1 MTQLPSRSN
10 LDFIE
15 ELYLQYLGDPN
26 SVDASW
32 RAYFGGLYAEE
43 PPPAGLRLGPRL
55 TAASLFHSPA
65 HVLPAGAGEGRTDSQ
80 RDGASAGG
88 GASDQA
94 LNGHRAA
101 AQAGLPSRD
110 VAEKQD
116 RVDQLIRA
124 YRVRGHLLAQLDPLG
139 LPRPPQP
146 ELETSYYG
154 LGEADLDRRFSS
166 RTIFGTESQTLRQML
181 ERLRAT
187 YCRTIGV
194 QFMHI
199 DELHTKNWLMERMEG
214 TENRIKLTKAEQLR
228 ILTCLTDAVIFEDY
242 LQKKFL
248 GAKRFSLEGGESL
261 IPLLDM
267 AIEESA
273 RHGVREIVFGMAHR
287 GRINVLA
294 NILGKPPAEIFSE
307 FEDLHPEE
315 NFGRGDVKYHLGYSS
330 DRQTTAGHAVHLTL
344 CFNPSHLEFVNPVA
358 LGRLRAKQDRYGDH
372 QRTDGMA
379 ILIHGDAAF
388 IGQGVVAE
396 TLNLSELEAYATGGT
411 LHVVVNNQVGF
422 TTSPSDARS
431 STYATDIA
439 RLLQVPIFHVNGE
452 DPEAVMQVVRLALQF
467 RAAFKKDVVIDLY
480 CYRRYGHNEGDE
492 PEFTQPLMY
501 RAIKAKQSVREVYL
515 QRLTSLGEIT
525 VAEAERI
532 AAERRAVL
540 DQNMAEA
547 RRNNFKKSKN
557 TLGGVWLD
565 YRGGRDTEV
574 PRIQA
579 KTEAKELE
587 QLLTRLCQLPQG
599 FSAHPKIERLLAQR
613 LEMARG
619 ERPLDWAAAEA
630 LAFATLAV
638 EGKPIRMTGQ
648 DVERGTFSHRHA
660 VLHDYKTGAEYCPL
674 MHLSAEQG
682 RVEIKN
688 SPLSEVAV
696 MGFEYGYSMDRPAG
710 LTCWEAQ
717 FGDFVNV
724 AQVIIDQFIV
734 SAEAKWNRLSGLTLL
749 LPHGFE
755 GQGPEHSS
763 ARLERFLALAAED
776 NIQIVVP
783 TTPAQY
789 FQVLR
794 RQVLRPWRKPLI
806 IMTPKSLL
814 RHPRAVSSLAD
825 LTPGHYLRVYP
836 DTGRIRT
843 SDGGE
848 KRVDPQQVERLLLC
862 AGKLYYELEERR
874 DQEGRS
880 DVAILRLEQLY
891 PLAEDDLR
899 HALGPYRPDVPLIWV
914 QEEPRNMGAWP
925 YLQTQGQ
932 LHARVLGQHRFLG
945 ISRRSAAVPATG
957 SGAAHKLEQKQLID
971 QAFGPLS

>member
-10 LDFIE
+10 LDFVE
-15 ELYLQYLGDPN
+15 ELYARFLEDPEA
-26 SVDASW
+26 VEPSW
-32 RAYFGGLYAEE
+32 REYFRNLGQEE
-43 PPPAGLRLGPRL
+43 PVAGRLRLGPSR
-55 TAASLFHSPA
+55 APVSLFHTAAAEAAPA
-65 HVLPAGAGEGRTDSQ
+65 TDGHAS
-80 RDGASAGG
+80 RPGTNGSAGS
-88 GASDQA
+88 A
-94 LNGHRAA
+94 
-101 AQAGLPSRD
+101 RD
-110 VAEKQD
+110 VAERQD

-124 YRVRGHLLAQLDPLG
+124 YRVRGHLLADLDPLG
-139 LPRPPQP
+139 LPRPAQP
-146 ELETSYYG
+146 ELEMSYYG
-154 LGEADLDRRFSS
+154 LSEADLDRRFSS
-166 RTIFGTESQTLRQML
+166 RTIFGTQSQTLRQML

-199 DELHTKNWLMERMEG
+199 DDLRTKNWLMERMEG
-214 TENRIKLTKAEQLR
+214 TENRIKLTRAEQLR
-228 ILTCLTDAVIFEDY
+228 ILTCLTDAVIFEDF

-273 RHGVREIVFGMAHR
+273 RHGVKEIVFGMAHR

-294 NILGKPPAEIFSE
+294 NILGKPPAQIFSE

-330 DRQTTAGHAVHLTL
+330 DRETSAGHKVHLTL

-358 LGRLRAKQDRYGDH
+358 LGRMRAKQDRYGD
-372 QRTDGMA
+372 QERRGGMA

-396 TLNLSELEAYATGGT
+396 TLNLSELEAYRTGGT

-422 TTSPSDARS
+422 TTKARDARS
-431 STYATDIA
+431 CTYATDIA
-439 RLLQVPIFHVNGE
+439 KLLQIPIFHVNGE
-452 DPEAVMQVVRLALQF
+452 DPEAVMQVVRLALEF
-467 RAAFKKDVVIDLY
+467 RAVFQKDVVIDMY

-501 RAIKAKQSVREVYL
+501 RAIKAKQSVREAYL

-525 VAEAERI
+525 REEAERI
-532 AAERRAVL
+532 AAERRSVL
-540 DQNMAEA
+540 DQHLADA
-547 RRNNFKKSKN
+547 RREDFKKEKSF
-557 TLGGVWLD
+557 LGGVWTEF
-565 YRGGRDTEV
+565 RGGRDTEV

-579 KTEAKELE
+579 KCEVAEL
-587 QLLTRLCQLPQG
+587 QRLMSALCRLPEG
-599 FSAHPKIERLLAQR
+599 FTPHPKIERLLAQR
-613 LEMARG
+613 QEMARG

-630 LAFATLAV
+630 LAFGTLALL
-638 EGKPIRMTGQ
+638 GKPVRLTGQ

-660 VLHDYKTGAEYCPL
+660 VLHDYKTGDEFCPL
-674 MHLSAEQG
+674 LHLCPDQG
-682 RVEIKN
+682 RVEIEN

-696 MGFEYGYSMDRPAG
+696 MGFEYGYSMDRPKG

-734 SAEAKWNRLSGLTLL
+734 SAEAKWNRLSGLVLL

-776 NIQIVVP
+776 NIQVIVP

-789 FQVLR
+789 FHALR

-806 IMTPKSLL
+806 VMTPKSLL

-825 LTPGHYLRVYP
+825 LTPGHYQRVLP
-836 DTGRIRT
+836 DSGRLHLADGRT
-843 SDGGE
+843 REIDAA
-848 KRVDPQQVERLLLC
+848 KVERLLMC
-862 AGKLYYELEERR
+862 SGKLYYELEERR
-874 DQEGRS
+874 DQEGRH
-880 DVAILRLEQLY
+880 DVGLLRLEQLY

-899 HALGPYRPDVPLIWV
+899 HALAPYRADVPLIWV

-932 LHARVLGQHRFLG
+932 LHARVLAQHRFFG
-945 ISRRSAAVPATG
+945 ITRRAAAVPATG
-957 SGAAHKLEQKQLID
+957 SNAAHKLEQKQLID
-971 QAFGPLS
+971 QAFGPLA